1 MLRLPRE
8 GFRLSV
14 SAHNVSPDALIEWIE
29 GSITFADDRVTQ
41 SDVIDILTEEDIYR
55 SQDFAR
61 EALEIAWAEM
71 ARRQKALGS
80 YCPYSVDGQRIR
92 RILEWPD
99 TPAYSF
105 CLLLALQVRY
115 RDALDAA
122 VPRDY
127 ITQGSLFE
135 RLTLAALS
143 GRGMA
148 VHSTAWSKVASTS
161 IRERVA
167 DLAEHLGE
175 RTLEGGI
182 EHWAEPQIKDGGLD
196 VVCNLP
202 FPDGWGGR
210 PLYLVQCASGEN
222 WREKKATPKVALW
235 EKLID
240 FTTKP
245 MRGFAMPFALLEDEF
260 RREANDDLLAL
271 FLDRHRLGALSAAD
285 PSTWPGPALRLD
297 LNAWTR
303 PRADALP
310 RADE

>member
-1 MLRLPRE
+1 MLRVPRE

-14 SAHNVSPDALIEWIE
+14 NEHNGSLDALIEWVE
-29 GSITFADDRVTQ
+29 GSITFADDRITQ
-41 SDVIDILTEEDIYR
+41 SDVIDILTEEEIYR

-61 EALEIAWAEM
+61 EWLETAWTEIT
-71 ARRQKALGS
+71 RRQRILGS
-80 YCPYSVDGQRIR
+80 YCPYAIDQQRIR
-92 RILEWPD
+92 RTMAWTD

-115 RDALDAA
+115 RDELNA
-122 VPRDY
+122 VVAPDY
-127 ITQGSLFE
+127 NAQGILFE
-135 RLTLAALS
+135 RLTLAALE
-143 GRGMA
+143 GRGME
-148 VHSTAWSKVASTS
+148 VHSTAWSKVASAS

-175 RTLEGGI
+175 RAMDGAI
-182 EHWAEPQIKDGGLD
+182 EQWAEPDIKDGGLD
-196 VVCNLP
+196 VVCHFP

-222 WREKKATPKVALW
+222 WKGKKATPKVALC

-245 MRGFAMPFALLEDEF
+245 RRGIAMPFALLEAEF

-271 FLDRHRLGALSAAD
+271 LLDRHRIAALPSGGPGA
-285 PSTWPGPALRLD
+285 WPDAALRAD

-310 RADE
+310 RAD

>member
-14 SAHNVSPDALIEWIE
+14 NAHNVSLDALVEWVE
-29 GSITFADDRVTQ
+29 GSITFADDKLTQ
-41 SDVIDILTEEDIYR
+41 TDAIDILMEEEIYR

-61 EALEIAWAEM
+61 ERLEIAWGEM
-71 ARRQKALGS
+71 ARRQKVLGS
-80 YCPYSVDGQRIR
+80 YSPYSVDGQRIR
-92 RILEWPD
+92 RILDWPE
-99 TPAYSF
+99 TAAYSF

-115 RDALDAA
+115 RDALDAT
-122 VPRDY
+122 VPPDY
-127 ITQGSLFE
+127 TTQGILFE
-135 RLTLAALS
+135 RLTLAALM

-148 VHSTAWSKVASTS
+148 VHSTAWSKVASAS

-167 DLAEHLGE
+167 ALAEHLGE
-175 RTLEGGI
+175 RAVEGGI

-196 VVCNLP
+196 VVCHLP
-202 FPDGWGGR
+202 FADGWGGR

-222 WREKKATPKVALW
+222 WKGKKATPKVALW

-240 FTTKP
+240 FTTRP
-245 MRGFAMPFALLEDEF
+245 MRGLAMPFALLEDEF

-271 FLDRHRLGALSAAD
+271 LLDRHRLVASSAGD
-285 PSTWPGPALRLD
+285 PTTWPDAALRME
-297 LNAWTR
+297 LNAWTS
-303 PRADALP
+303 PRAGALP